1 MFVDLNRLARQ
12 RCRKWMP
19 KHRKV
24 NYGINTN
31 AKSLRILAGNTLSN
45 FKPHVLVSHISHF
58 LSF

>member
-24 NYGINTN
+24 NYLNNNNNNSYTFVMLIRSTHEKN
-31 AKSLRILAGNTLSN
+31 LCY
-45 FKPHVLVSHISHF
+45 VC
-58 LSF
+58 